1 MFYLWHRNTYI
12 NNNSYALCVKLY
24 KQTSLDLNLKLNTDI
39 FNNNNIIIIGK
50 TQHRLIEPIYAI
62 GIASK

>member
-39 FNNNNIIIIGK
+39 FNNNNIIIGK
-50 TQHRLIEPIYAI
+50 TQHRFIEPIYAI